1 MGAFFVLQKSDT
13 PLFLH
18 FNVFDFFYEFF
29 VIRKNMGRANNVRPF
44 CSPQTTCLDRRPIKR
59 IPNVNKIFIIKTLG
73 KISAVWYNRRYIN
86 EFGKAGL
93 INESCCYGYR

>member
-18 FNVFDFFYEFF
+18 FNVFDFFTNFF
-29 VIRKNMGRANNVRPF
+29 VIRTNMGRGEHH
-44 CSPQTTCLDRRPIKR
+44 SPDCLDCRPIKR
-59 IPNVNKIFIIKTLG
+59 ISNVNKIFIIKTLG

>member
-1 MGAFFVLQKSDT
+1 MKEK
-13 PLFLH
+13 
-18 FNVFDFFYEFF
+18 NKFDDQVEGRNS
-29 VIRKNMGRANNVRPF
+29 VIELLESGR
-44 CSPQTTCLDRRPIKR
+44 D
-59 IPNVNKIFIIKTLG
+59 VNKIFIIKTLG

>member
-1 MGAFFVLQKSDT
+1 MKHIQSIR
-13 PLFLH
+13 
-18 FNVFDFFYEFF
+18 DFK
-29 VIRKNMGRANNVRPF
+29 IK
-44 CSPQTTCLDRRPIKR
+44 QTK
-59 IPNVNKIFIIKTLG
+59 NKIFIIKTLG

>member
-1 MGAFFVLQKSDT
+1 M
-13 PLFLH
+13 
-18 FNVFDFFYEFF
+18 
-29 VIRKNMGRANNVRPF
+29 IRSISVGANNVRPF
-44 CSPQTTCLDRRPIKR
+44 RSPQTTCLDRRPIKR

>member
-18 FNVFDFFYEFF
+18 F
-29 VIRKNMGRANNVRPF
+29 
-44 CSPQTTCLDRRPIKR
+44 
-59 IPNVNKIFIIKTLG
+59 NVNKIFIIKTLG

>member
-1 MGAFFVLQKSDT
+1 MFARFV
-13 PLFLH
+13 H
-18 FNVFDFFYEFF
+18 
-29 VIRKNMGRANNVRPF
+29 RKPPALIVDQQHGF
-44 CSPQTTCLDRRPIKR
+44 S
-59 IPNVNKIFIIKTLG
+59 NVNKIFIIKTLG